1 MFRHRQNGRIKGSDH
16 MAEKQFDYIVVG
28 AGSAGCTIA
37 NRLSA
42 SGKHQV
48 LVLEAGGKD
57 RNIWIHI
64 PVGYAKTLDMPSLNW
79 RFDSEP
85 EERTYNRKIPIPR
98 GKVLGG
104 SSSINGLLYVR
115 GQHQDYDHWAQ
126 MGCTGWSFEQCL
138 PYFKQAENFE
148 RGGDELRGSGGPLN
162 VMDMPSHHELL
173 DAWIDA
179 GEQAGHP
186 RNPDYN
192 GASQEGFGYYQ
203 VTQKKGRR
211 WSTAKAFL
219 EPAMKRSN
227 VTVETGAQV
236 SRLILEGKR
245 CVGVEVM
252 QGGQTR
258 QFRAGRE
265 VVLSAGAIQSPQ
277 ILELSGIGQADL
289 LKGLGVDVVHDLPGV
304 GENHHDHYLSRAM
317 WRLTSNASINNDSRG
332 LRLVREVFKYALT
345 GKGLLTFPAGVVH
358 GFVKTRPELETPDV
372 QFHIAHASITDI
384 KTRALEKEP
393 GMTCAPCQLRP
404 QSRGFVHIKSS
415 DPREAP
421 RIVCNFLKEY
431 EDQQAMIGGL
441 KIARDLAQKPA
452 LAPYVKFEITPG
464 DSCQTDDEL
473 LDFALRSGATVY
485 HPVGACKMGPD
496 GDQMAVVDPRLRVRG
511 ISGLRVADGSIMPQL
526 VSGNTNAPI
535 IMIGEKAAAMM
546 LEDAEVAPTAAAA

>member
-1 MFRHRQNGRIKGSDH
+1 
-16 MAEKQFDYIVVG
+16 MADETFDYIVVG
-28 AGSAGCTIA
+28 CGSAGCTLV
-37 NRLSA
+37 NRLSE
-42 SGKHQV
+42 SGKHKV
-48 LVLEAGGKD
+48 LALEAGGKD
-57 RNIWIHI
+57 SNIWIHI
-64 PVGYAKTLDMPSLNW
+64 PVGYAKTLDMPGLNW

-126 MGCTGWSFEQCL
+126 LGCTGWSFEQCL
-138 PYFKQAENFE
+138 PYFRKSENFE
-148 RGGDELRGSGGPLN
+148 RGGDDLRGAGGPLN
-162 VMDMPSHHELL
+162 VMDMPSPHEVL

-179 GEQAGHP
+179 GEQAGYP

-192 GASQEGFGYYQ
+192 GKDQEGFGYYQ
-203 VTQKKGRR
+203 VTQKAGRR
-211 WSTAKAFL
+211 WSTAKAYL
-219 EPAMKRSN
+219 EPALKRPN
-227 VTVETGAQV
+227 VRLETEAQV
-236 SRLILEGKR
+236 LRLLFEGKR
-245 CVGVEVM
+245 CVGVEVS
-252 QGGQTR
+252 QRGQVR

-265 VVLSAGAIQSPQ
+265 VVLAAGAIQSPQ
-277 ILELSGIGQADL
+277 ILELSGVGQADL
-289 LKGLGVDVVHDLPGV
+289 LKGLGIDVVHESPGV
-304 GENHHDHYLSRAM
+304 GENHHDHYLCRPM
-317 WRLTSNASINNDSRG
+317 WRMTKNLSLNNDSRG
-332 LRLVREVFKYALT
+332 LRLVREVMKYAFARN
-345 GKGLLTFPAGVVH
+345 GLLTYPAGVVH

-404 QSRGFVHIKSS
+404 QSRGFVHIGSA
-415 DPREAP
+415 DPSAPP

-431 EDQQAMIGGL
+431 EDQQAIIGGV
-441 KIARDLAQKPA
+441 KIARNLVTQPA

-464 DSCQTDDEL
+464 KDVQSDDEI
-473 LDFALRSGATVY
+473 LDFALRTGATVY

-496 GDQMAVVDPRLRVRG
+496 GDAKAVVDPSLRVRG
-511 ISGLRVADGSIMPQL
+511 VSGLRVADGSIMPQL

-546 LEDAEVAPTAAAA
+546 LEDADAAPAAAAA